1 MSSSDGSGQRGF
13 LPPQNEQ
20 EKLVMR
26 RAQDLFRA
34 SNNKGISRYSAFLS
48 DREQALCR
56 AALNGAGCR
65 EYSFEGGYPAA
76 ERKLLCIE
84 PAGAVGAPPICCV
97 KLDCFVPAGACAPA
111 HKDYLGSLLGLG
123 LERGCLGDILLN
135 AARPGEAYAFLL
147 ERVSGL
153 VCAELA
159 SVGRAAAKALPFEG
173 KVPFEPPERQMHSAT
188 VSSLRADAVLAAMLH
203 CSRGQAEQLIRAGG
217 VEIGHIPVASPHAAV
232 YEGDLFTVRG
242 KGRYQLAALGGKTRK
257 DRLFIE
263 YFQY

>member
-1 MSSSDGSGQRGF
+1 MASSSNGRRGF

-34 SNNKGISRYSAFLS
+34 AAGRGIARYSGFLS
-48 DREQALCR
+48 DREQTLAA
-56 AALNGAGCR
+56 AALNAAGCS
-65 EYSFEGGYPAA
+65 EFSFEGGYPGA

-84 PAGAVGAPPICCV
+84 PAGAVSAPPICCV
-97 KLDCFVPAGACAPA
+97 KLECFVPAGGQGPL

-123 LERGCLGDILLN
+123 LERSCLGDLLPDLEQPG
-135 AARPGEAYAFLL
+135 AAYGFLL
-147 ERVSGL
+147 ERVSAL
-153 VCAELA
+153 VCAELS
-159 SVGRAAAKALPFEG
+159 SVGRFSAKAQPFDG
-173 KVPFEPPERQMHSAT
+173 PVAFAAPERELQSAT

-203 CSRGQAEQLIRAGG
+203 CSRTQAEVLIRGGG
-217 VEIGHIPVASPHAAV
+217 VEIGHVPVSSPHAAV
-232 YEGDLFTVRG
+232 YEGDVFTVRG
-242 KGRYQLAALGGKTRK
+242 KGRFQLAFLGGKSRK

>member
-1 MSSSDGSGQRGF
+1 MSFSNGGRGF

-34 SNNKGISRYSAFLS
+34 ACGRGAARYSGFLS
-48 DREQALCR
+48 DREQALCQ
-56 AALNGAGCR
+56 AALNAAGCA

-84 PAGAVGAPPICCV
+84 PAGAVSAPPICCV
-97 KLDCFVPAGACAPA
+97 KLKCAAFAGAGAPA
-111 HKDYLGSLLGLG
+111 HKDYMGSLLGLG
-123 LERGCLGDILLN
+123 LERSCLGDILQDPEH
-135 AARPGEAYAFLL
+135 AGTAYAFLL
-147 ERVSGL
+147 ERAAGL

-159 SVGRAAAKALPFEG
+159 FVGRVAVKVQQCEGPAAAPE
-173 KVPFEPPERQMHSAT
+173 PERQMCSAT
-188 VSSLRADAVLAAMLH
+188 VPSLRADAVLAAMLH
-203 CSRGQAEQLIRAGG
+203 CSRGQAGQLVRAGG
-217 VEIGHIPVASPHAAV
+217 VEIGHVPVTSPHAPV
-232 YEGDLFTVRG
+232 YEGDIFTVRG
-242 KGRYQLAALGGKTRK
+242 KGRFQLAALGGKIRK